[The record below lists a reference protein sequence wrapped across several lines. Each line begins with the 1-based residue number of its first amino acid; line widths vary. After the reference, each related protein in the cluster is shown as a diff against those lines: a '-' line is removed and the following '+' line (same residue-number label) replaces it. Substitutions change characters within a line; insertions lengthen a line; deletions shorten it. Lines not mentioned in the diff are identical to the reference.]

1 MKHIHRVTTFVCL
14 LCLASGASAQVD
26 KSNAASKS
34 KNETNRLL
42 SVDRIYAGSEFVAK
56 SVAARW
62 MKGHSG
68 YLSTES
74 AKSGTSI
81 ISTDPATGTK
91 TILVAPEDLVP
102 EPGKSPLKIEGY
114 SFSKKLDRVLI
125 YTNSK
130 RVWRRNTRGDYWVL
144 DRSSHDL
151 KKLGGDADPA
161 TLMFAKFSPDGS
173 RVAYVRERNIY
184 VEHLD
189 NNTIQQITETR
200 TPDIINGTFDW
211 VYEEELGLRDGYR
224 WSPDGTAI
232 AYWRIDTTGVHKFP
246 LVNNTAGLYPDV
258 QWFAYPKTGQQNPV
272 CQVRIFEFQSNASST
287 IELTEIDIRT
297 KRPRVVNSTEQSQR
311 DNYIARMDW
320 VERPKGEQQ
329 FLMIQQLNR
338 LQNTNRVFL
347 GQYYHSSTRP
357 PGTPPTV
364 LTSVALEDTDEAWIN
379 VHDETHWLNDGRFTW
394 VSERDGWR
402 HVYLAS
408 HQKDAEWKLL
418 TPGHFDVIQLIR
430 ADPKS
435 GRLYFLASP
444 NNATQKYLY
453 QTDMTGNMQRL
464 TPADQSGTHS
474 YNISPDGRWAIH
486 NWSSGNKIP
495 FTEVIS
501 LPTHK
506 TVRVLQDNKALK
518 EKLETIDLATVEM
531 LSVDIGDGI
540 ELDGWCIK
548 PPKMDPKKKYPVLV
562 YVYGEPAG
570 QSVLDRWGGSS
581 YLWHAMLAQK
591 GYVVMSFDNRGTPAP
606 KGRVWRKSVYRKVG
620 IISPK
625 EQAAALKKMLK
636 DRAYLDET
644 RIGIWG
650 WSGGGSST
658 LQALFKYPDLYHTG
672 ISIAP
677 VPNQRYYDTIYQ
689 ERYMGLPRDNFEGYR
704 NGSPMNFAK
713 NLKGN
718 LLLIHGTGDDNC
730 HYQTTEML
738 INELIKHNK
747 QFSMMAYPNRTHS
760 IKEGRNTTRHLRS
773 LMTNYLLKN
782 LPVERH

>member
-1 MKHIHRVTTFVCL
+1 MMNTIRFTICV
-14 LCLASGASAQVD
+14 ASLVLFSNDLFAQKKLSVAQN
-26 KSNAASKS
+26 KIEKKPS
-34 KNETNRLL
+34 RLL
-42 SVDRIYAGSEFVAK
+42 TVDRIYASSEFKSK
-56 SVAARW
+56 SVSARW

-74 AKSGTSI
+74 TKTGTSI
-81 ISTDPATGTK
+81 ISTDPATGAK
-91 TILVAPEDLVP
+91 TTLVAPEDLVP
-102 EPGKSPLKIEGY
+102 EPGKAPIKIEGY
-114 SFSKKLDRVLI
+114 SFTKNLDRVLI

-130 RVWRRNTRGDYWVL
+130 RVWRKNTRGDYWVL

-151 KKLGGDADPA
+151 KKLGSDADPS

-173 RVAYVRERNIY
+173 RVAYVRQRNIY

-189 NNTIQQITETR
+189 NDTTQQITETP
-200 TPDIINGTFDW
+200 TPEIINGTFDW
-211 VYEEELGLRDGYR
+211 VYEEELGLRDGFR
-224 WSPDGTAI
+224 WSPDGTVI

-246 LVNNTAGLYPDV
+246 LVNNTAGLYPEV
-258 QWFAYPKTGQQNPV
+258 RWFAYPKTGQQNPI
-272 CQVRIFEFQSNASST
+272 CQVHVFEFKSGTTRGVPLYVTDNENHESK
-287 IELTEIDIRT
+287 L
-297 KRPRVVNSTEQSQR
+297 VNGTEQSQR
-311 DNYIARMDW
+311 DNYIARMHW
-320 VERPKGEQQ
+320 VEHPESKKQW
-329 FLMIQQLNR
+329 LVMQQLNR
-338 LQNTNRVFL
+338 LQNRNRVFL
-347 GQYYHSSTRP
+347 GQLYPTTQDGSKDEFGMST
-357 PGTPPTV
+357 
-364 LTSVALEDTDEAWIN
+364 SMIHEDHDEAWLN
-379 VHDETHWLNDGRFTW
+379 VNDESFWLNDGRFTW
-394 VSERDGWR
+394 VSEHDGWR

-408 HQKDAEWKLL
+408 TDPKTEPELL
-418 TPGHFDVIQLIR
+418 TPGHFDVIRLLR
-430 ADPKS
+430 ADAEN

-453 QTDMTGNMQRL
+453 QSDLDANMRRL
-464 TPADQSGTHS
+464 TPENQPGVHS
-474 YNISPDGRWAIH
+474 YNVSPDGKWAIH
-486 NWSSGNKIP
+486 SWSSANEVAV
-495 FTEVIS
+495 TEVIS
-501 LPTHK
+501 LPNHK
-506 TVRVLQDNKALK
+506 TVRVLQDNKLLK
-518 EKLETIDLATVEM
+518 EKLKTIDLPSVEM

-540 ELDGWCIK
+540 EMDGWCIK
-548 PPKMDPKKKYPVLV
+548 PPNLDLKKKYPVLV

-570 QSVLDRWGGSS
+570 QTVLDRWGGST

-606 KGRVWRKSVYRKVG
+606 KGRAWRKSVYRKVG
-620 IISPK
+620 IISPQD
-625 EQAAALKKMLK
+625 QAAALVKMLAE
-636 DRAYLDET
+636 RSYLDSD
-644 RIGIWG
+644 RVGIWG

-658 LQALFKYPDLYHTG
+658 LQAMFKYPELYHTG

-704 NGSPMNFAK
+704 NGSAMNFAK

-760 IKEGRNTTRHLRS
+760 IKEGRNTTRHLRT

-782 LPVERH
+782 LPVD